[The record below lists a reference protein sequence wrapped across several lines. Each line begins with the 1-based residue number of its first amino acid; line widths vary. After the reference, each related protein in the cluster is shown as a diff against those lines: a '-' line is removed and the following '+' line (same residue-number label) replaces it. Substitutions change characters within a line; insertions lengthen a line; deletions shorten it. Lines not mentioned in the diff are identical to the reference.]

1 MGRRKTVPYDAD
13 DEFFAQ
19 IEFLRNDYDQALETI
34 EQQKVDIRILL
45 SLLIKEDI
53 AIPEEL
59 IDRYIR
65 KISASEET
73 NHGLEGLP
81 FD

>member
-1 MGRRKTVPYDAD
+1 MGRRKTVPYEAD

-19 IEFLRNDYDQALETI
+19 IEFLRNDYDHALETI

-45 SLLIKEDI
+45 SLLIKEDL

-65 KISASEET
+65 KISTSEET
-73 NHGLEGLP
+73 NHGLEDLP

>member
-1 MGRRKTVPYDAD
+1 MGRRKTVPYEAD

-53 AIPEEL
+53 AIPKEL

-73 NHGLEGLP
+73 NYGLEDLP

>member
-1 MGRRKTVPYDAD
+1 MGRRKTVSYEED

-19 IEFLRNDYDQALETI
+19 IEFLRNDYNQALKTI

-59 IDRYIR
+59 IDRNIR

-73 NHGLEGLP
+73 NHGLEELP
-81 FD
+81 FG

>member
-1 MGRRKTVPYDAD
+1 MGRRKTVPYEAD

-73 NHGLEGLP
+73 NHSLEDLP

>member
-1 MGRRKTVPYDAD
+1 MGRRKTVPYEAD

-19 IEFLRNDYDQALETI
+19 IEFLRNDYNQALETI
-34 EQQKVDIRILL
+34 EQQKPDIRILL

-53 AIPEEL
+53 PVPEEL
-59 IDRYIR
+59 IDRYIC

-73 NHGLEGLP
+73 NHGLEELP